1 MAKIFTQ
8 YALIIILLAPVGLMA
23 QDKTDISSTA
33 SAYDNSSV
41 NISQWEARA
50 NIRSADLYYSNTT
63 DIDKNK
69 KVDENK
75 SGSVNSLSVSGSPI
89 ASKPLV
95 VKVESGAQTLYKN
108 TTNKAPGK
116 DIAHQITDVSQIKD
130 KILLAF
136 FEYEDK

>member
-1 MAKIFTQ
+1 MAKIFTR
-8 YALIIILLAPVGLMA
+8 YALIINLLIPIGMMA
-23 QDKTDISSTA
+23 QGQPDINS
-33 SAYDNSSV
+33 SAYDNQTV

-50 NIRSADLYYSNTT
+50 NISPANLYYSNTT

-69 KVDENK
+69 KVEENK
-75 SGSVNSLSVSGSPI
+75 SGTANSISVSGNVI

-95 VKVESGAQTLYKN
+95 IKVESEQTLYKN
-108 TTNKAPGK
+108 TTNKIPGK

-130 KILLAF
+130 AILLAF

>member
-8 YALIIILLAPVGLMA
+8 YALIIILLAPAALIA
-23 QDKTDISSTA
+23 QDKPDINSSA
-33 SAYDNSSV
+33 SAYNNQTV

-69 KVDENK
+69 KVEENK
-75 SGSVNSLSVSGSPI
+75 SNTVNSVSVSGNAI

-95 VKVESGAQTLYKN
+95 VKAESKQTLYKN
-108 TTNKAPGK
+108 TTNKIPGK
-116 DIAHQITDVSQIKD
+116 DIAQQITDVSQIKD
-130 KILLAF
+130 AILLAF
-136 FEYEDK
+136 FEYEEK